1 VSRGT
6 DLIKS
11 AFGEEVDLVAFF
23 ADEAR
28 ARELLTELLHPDAEF
43 EFIRS
48 AGEGGAFAEIGP
60 RRGVEGVVEAWG
72 QWLEPFSSY
81 RTQGRGAFAIEGG
94 LLTVVHASGVTRNG
108 AVALEED
115 HGSVWRL
122 RDGKVSRWE
131 AWLHADDAKAACG
144 L

>member
-1 VSRGT
+1 M
-6 DLIKS
+6 DLIG
-11 AFGEEVDLVAFF
+11 ATFGGEVDMVAFF

-28 ARELLTELLHPDAEF
+28 ARALLTELLHPDAEF

-48 AGEGGAFAEIGP
+48 AGEGGAFQEIGAGQ
-60 RRGVEGVVEAWG
+60 GVDGVVEAWG
-72 QWLEPFSSY
+72 HWLEPYSSY
-81 RTQGRGAFAIEGG
+81 RVFTRGAFPIEDGV
-94 LLTVVHASGVTRNG
+94 LIVVHASGVTRTA

-115 HGSVWRL
+115 QASVYRF